1 MVADLLE
8 PGQCRKDQPAALDA
22 LSAIDRDEHFIDDRL
37 IQPRLLS
44 GECRVLFGLNACRQ
58 INDHLRVDL
67 EAPKHN
73 GSHEVS
79 QRFRLPAVSMAL
91 DRDGE
96 APAKLAGSAEI
107 ARIAELHD
115 RPQLVET
122 VLHRGAGHGHSA
134 LGRQLPD
141 RSRLLGRRILDELS
155 LVQHHP
161 PPTNTH

>member
-1 MVADLLE
+1 M
-8 PGQCRKDQPAALDA
+8 P
-22 LSAIDRDEHFIDDRL
+22 
-37 IQPRLLS
+37 
-44 GECRVLFGLNACRQ
+44 
-58 INDHLRVDL
+58 
-67 EAPKHN
+67 
-73 GSHEVS
+73 
-79 QRFRLPAVSMAL
+79 L

-107 ARIAELHD
+107 ARITELHD
-115 RPQLVET
+115 RPQLVEP

-161 PPTNTH
+161 PPANPHQRVVVAWDQSVGGDHHVIGGRKLNEAPPQRSLRSVVNVA